1 MHILSFPKEK
11 SKRLVSQ
18 IWNVLAYSFPPFL
31 FTPLFLCVLFIYL
44 VALGLSCGHMGSS
57 VFVAACVVI
66 YDGYICGTQV
76 IYDLI
81 VDLASGEPGTPV
93 QIFFL

>member
-1 MHILSFPKEK
+1 
-11 SKRLVSQ
+11 
-18 IWNVLAYSFPPFL
+18 
-31 FTPLFLCVLFIYL
+31 
-44 VALGLSCGHMGSS
+44 MGSS